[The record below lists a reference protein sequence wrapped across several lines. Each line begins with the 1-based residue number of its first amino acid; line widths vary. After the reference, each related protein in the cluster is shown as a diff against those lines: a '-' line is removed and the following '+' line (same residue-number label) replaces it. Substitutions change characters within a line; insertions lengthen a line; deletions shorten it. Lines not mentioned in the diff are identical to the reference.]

1 MHVNLLIAGAA
12 GLLGFFSP
20 CVLPLIPGYISF
32 VSGVS
37 LAELQGGHGR
47 RPLGRVVAATVAFVL
62 GFSVVF
68 TALGAS
74 ASLVGAFVLR
84 NREILSRIGGI
95 LVLLLGLSVLGVVR
109 LPGLSRE
116 RRVPLTRRPAGF
128 VGAFLVG
135 MAFAFAW
142 TPCIGPVL
150 AAILTLAAT
159 TQRAGDGA
167 ALLFAYSLGLGVPF
181 LGTAALLTAAL
192 GALRR
197 VLRYTRAIEAASGA
211 FLVLMG
217 VALLFDWIYRLN
229 AWILRIFPVRPAL

>member
-1 MHVNLLIAGAA
+1 MVLSCNRPEGRGGAGVWGASRPPRARPGDRPGQGARPVHANLLIAGAA

-20 CVLPLIPGYISF
+20 CVLPLSPGYISF

-47 RPLGRVVAATVAFVL
+47 RHLGRVVAATVAFVF

-95 LVLLLGLSVLGVVR
+95 LVLLLGLSVLGVIR

-128 VGAFLVG
+128 LGAFLVG
-135 MAFAFAW
+135 MAFAF
-142 TPCIGPVL
+142 
-150 AAILTLAAT
+150 
-159 TQRAGDGA
+159 
-167 ALLFAYSLGLGVPF
+167 
-181 LGTAALLTAAL
+181 
-192 GALRR
+192 
-197 VLRYTRAIEAASGA
+197 
-211 FLVLMG
+211 
-217 VALLFDWIYRLN
+217 
-229 AWILRIFPVRPAL
+229 

>member
-1 MHVNLLIAGAA
+1 MVLSCNRPEGRGGAGVGLGGMRPGGGGGGGVWGASRPPRARPGDRPGKGARPVHVNLLIAGAA

-47 RPLGRVVAATVAFVL
+47 RHLGRVVAATVAFVF

-95 LVLLLGLSVLGVVR
+95 LVLLLGLSVLGVIR

-128 VGAFLVG
+128 LGAFLVG

-167 ALLFAYSLGLGVPF
+167 ALLFAYSLGLGV
-181 LGTAALLTAAL
+181 
-192 GALRR
+192 
-197 VLRYTRAIEAASGA
+197 
-211 FLVLMG
+211 
-217 VALLFDWIYRLN
+217 
-229 AWILRIFPVRPAL
+229 

>member
-1 MHVNLLIAGAA
+1 MVLSCNRPGGRGGAGVWGASRPPRARPGDRPGKGARPVHVNLLIAGAA

-47 RPLGRVVAATVAFVL
+47 RHLGRVVAATVAFVF

-84 NREILSRIGGI
+84 NREILSR
-95 LVLLLGLSVLGVVR
+95 
-109 LPGLSRE
+109 
-116 RRVPLTRRPAGF
+116 
-128 VGAFLVG
+128 LVG
-135 MAFAFAW
+135 MACAFAW

>member
-1 MHVNLLIAGAA
+1 MHLNVLIAGAA

-20 CVLPLIPGYISF
+20 CVLPLIPGYLSF
-32 VSGVS
+32 LSGVS
-37 LAELQGGHGR
+37 LAELQCDGR
-47 RPLGRVVAATVAFVL
+47 RYVGRVVLATVAFVV

-84 NREILSRIGGI
+84 NRDVFSRIGGVVVI
-95 LVLLLGLSVLGVVR
+95 LLGLSVLGVVR
-109 LPGLSRE
+109 VPGFYRE
-116 RRVPLTRRPAGF
+116 RRVHLERRPPG
-128 VGAFLVG
+128 VLGTILVG

-150 AAILTLAAT
+150 GAILTLAAT

-167 ALLFAYSLGLGVPF
+167 VLLFFYSLGLGLPF
-181 LGTAALLTAAL
+181 LATALLLTTAF

-197 VLRYTRAIEAASGA
+197 AARYARAVELGSGA

-217 VALLFDWIYRLN
+217 VALLLDWVSRLN
-229 AWILRIFPVRPAL
+229 AWILRVFPVRPAL